1 MTGMDAARPDGL
13 WSHAAVFLTGT
24 GHHPSRLLVLAT
36 ALVALAAV
44 ASSRIWPVARTVVT
58 IAHEGGHALMA
69 LLTGRRVSSVRVLR
83 STAGVTVSEGN
94 PAGPGVVLTAAA
106 GYLAPPLLGLGA
118 AALLATGHVAG
129 MLMLSLA
136 LLAALA
142 VAVRNAYGLLA
153 VVIIGAAIAIVLW
166 RASALG
172 EYALGYALTWF
183 LLFGG
188 VRPVLELQRARR
200 RKRTGRTDADQL
212 AVLTRVPAGVWIGLF
227 GMVALCALAVSAFW
241 LVGQ

>member
-1 MTGMDAARPDGL
+1 MDAARPDGL

-129 MLMLSLA
+129 MLVLSLA

>member
-83 STAGVTVSEGN
+83 NTAGVTVSEGN
-94 PAGPGVVLTAAA
+94 TAGPGVVFTAAA

-153 VVIIGAAIAIVLW
+153 VVIVGAAIAIVLW

-172 EYALGYALTWF
+172 EYAFGYSLTWF

-188 VRPVLELQRARR
+188 VRPVVELQHARR
-200 RKRTGRTDADQL
+200 RRRTRRTDADQL
-212 AVLTRVPAGVWIGLF
+212 AALTRVRAGVWVGLF
-227 GMVALCALAVSAFW
+227 GMVALCALSVSALW

>member
-13 WSHAAVFLTGT
+13 WSHADVFLTGT
-24 GHHPSRLLVLAT
+24 GHHPSRLLVVAT
-36 ALVALAAV
+36 ALVALVAV

-94 PAGPGVVLTAAA
+94 AAGPGVVLTAAA

-172 EYALGYALTWF
+172 AYAFGYALTWF

-200 RKRTGRTDADQL
+200 RRLTRRTDADQL
-212 AVLTRVPAGVWIGLF
+212 AVLTRVPAGLWVGLF
-227 GMVALCALAVSAFW
+227 EMVALCALAVSALW

>member
-83 STAGVTVSEGN
+83 NTAGVTVSEGN
-94 PAGPGVVLTAAA
+94 TAGPGVVLTAAA

-129 MLMLSLA
+129 MLVLSLA

-227 GMVALCALAVSAFW
+227 GTVALCALTVSAFW

>member
-36 ALVALAAV
+36 ALVALVAV

-129 MLMLSLA
+129 MLVLSLA

>member
-129 MLMLSLA
+129 MLVLSLA

-172 EYALGYALTWF
+172 EYAFGYALTWF